1 MAMSEIIWTKTDEAP
16 RLSTYSLL
24 PILRAFLSAAGINI
38 KEVDISLSARIL
50 AAFNKADDDLKF
62 LGELTGDPSANIIKL
77 PNISASLPQL
87 NAAIKEL
94 NDKNFNLP
102 PYESDTQRYQKVLGS
117 AVNPVL
123 REGNSDRRSIKAVK
137 EYAKANPHEVGEWN
151 EKNRSETA
159 SMKSGDFYD
168 NEQAFIADFNDE
180 LSINFID
187 KRGAQTVL
195 KQGIDAQKGDVIDAT
210 FMSVEELKKFA
221 KEQIK
226 DAKEKDLLFSLH
238 LKASMM
244 KASDPVI
251 FGYFVR
257 EFFAE
262 AFEEFESEFQSLGIN
277 PNNGLKD
284 IFEKIK
290 SLDSKTADKILAKFN
305 QILKE
310 RPELMRVSAE
320 ATNLHVPS
328 DVIIDASMPNMIRN
342 SGKMQ
347 GENGLKECKAVIP
360 DRTYAVVYETVI
372 DDLKARGAL
381 NPSKIGSVANVG
393 LMAKKAQE
401 YGSHDKTFI
410 ASEDGAIRIARSDGR
425 TLLEFKVE
433 KGDIFRMTQA
443 KSEAVEDWVKLA
455 VKRAKISGQKA
466 IFWLDEDRAS
476 DAKMKLKV
484 KEILS
489 SLNLSGLDIEILNLK
504 EACKKTL
511 DIIRSGK
518 DCISVTGNVLRDYL
532 TDLFPILEFGTSSKM
547 LSVVPLLKGG
557 AIFETGAGGTAP
569 RLVDVF
575 LEQNY
580 LAWDS
585 LGEFLA
591 VAASLEKLG
600 ETNEEAL
607 ILANALER
615 AIKTW
620 LENGKSPF
628 ENTQKIDGRASHF
641 YLALYW
647 AQELSADAVLGEK
660 FKNAARKLKENEVK
674 INDEFFDGFKKT
686 PNLGGYYRLDEQ
698 AASRVMRASETF
710 NEILKEI
717 K

>member
-1 MAMSEIIWTKTDEAP
+1 MSEIIWTKTDEAP

-24 PILRAFLSAAGINI
+24 PILRVFLSAADINI

-102 PYESDTQRYQKVLGS
+102 PYESDAQRYQKVLGS

-159 SMKSGDFYD
+159 SMKSGDFYG
-168 NEQAFIADFNDE
+168 NEQAFISDFNDE

-195 KQGIDAQKGDVIDAT
+195 KQGVDAQKGDIIDAT
-210 FMSVEELKKFA
+210 FMSVKELKKFA

-381 NPSKIGSVANVG
+381 NPSKI
-393 LMAKKAQE
+393 
-401 YGSHDKTFI
+401 
-410 ASEDGAIRIARSDGR
+410 ASPTSD
-425 TLLEFKVE
+425 
-433 KGDIFRMTQA
+433 
-443 KSEAVEDWVKLA
+443 
-455 VKRAKISGQKA
+455 
-466 IFWLDEDRAS
+466 
-476 DAKMKLKV
+476 
-484 KEILS
+484 
-489 SLNLSGLDIEILNLK
+489 
-504 EACKKTL
+504 
-511 DIIRSGK
+511 
-518 DCISVTGNVLRDYL
+518 
-532 TDLFPILEFGTSSKM
+532 
-547 LSVVPLLKGG
+547 
-557 AIFETGAGGTAP
+557 
-569 RLVDVF
+569 
-575 LEQNY
+575 
-580 LAWDS
+580 
-585 LGEFLA
+585 
-591 VAASLEKLG
+591 
-600 ETNEEAL
+600 
-607 ILANALER
+607 
-615 AIKTW
+615 
-620 LENGKSPF
+620 
-628 ENTQKIDGRASHF
+628 
-641 YLALYW
+641 
-647 AQELSADAVLGEK
+647 
-660 FKNAARKLKENEVK
+660 
-674 INDEFFDGFKKT
+674 
-686 PNLGGYYRLDEQ
+686 
-698 AASRVMRASETF
+698 
-710 NEILKEI
+710 
-717 K
+717 

>member
-102 PYESDTQRYQKVLGS
+102 PYESDAQRYQKVLGS

-159 SMKSGDFYD
+159 SMKSGDFYG
-168 NEQAFIADFNDE
+168 NEQAFISDFNDE

-195 KQGIDAQKGDVIDAT
+195 KQGIDAQKGDIIDAT
-210 FMSVEELKKFA
+210 FMSVKELKKFA

-290 SLDSKTADKILAKFN
+290 SLDSKTAD
-305 QILKE
+305 
-310 RPELMRVSAE
+310 
-320 ATNLHVPS
+320 TNL
-328 DVIIDASMPNMIRN
+328 I
-342 SGKMQ
+342 
-347 GENGLKECKAVIP
+347 
-360 DRTYAVVYETVI
+360 
-372 DDLKARGAL
+372 
-381 NPSKIGSVANVG
+381 
-393 LMAKKAQE
+393 
-401 YGSHDKTFI
+401 
-410 ASEDGAIRIARSDGR
+410 
-425 TLLEFKVE
+425 
-433 KGDIFRMTQA
+433 
-443 KSEAVEDWVKLA
+443 KS
-455 VKRAKISGQKA
+455 
-466 IFWLDEDRAS
+466 
-476 DAKMKLKV
+476 
-484 KEILS
+484 
-489 SLNLSGLDIEILNLK
+489 
-504 EACKKTL
+504 
-511 DIIRSGK
+511 
-518 DCISVTGNVLRDYL
+518 
-532 TDLFPILEFGTSSKM
+532 
-547 LSVVPLLKGG
+547 
-557 AIFETGAGGTAP
+557 
-569 RLVDVF
+569 
-575 LEQNY
+575 
-580 LAWDS
+580 
-585 LGEFLA
+585 
-591 VAASLEKLG
+591 
-600 ETNEEAL
+600 
-607 ILANALER
+607 
-615 AIKTW
+615 
-620 LENGKSPF
+620 
-628 ENTQKIDGRASHF
+628 
-641 YLALYW
+641 
-647 AQELSADAVLGEK
+647 
-660 FKNAARKLKENEVK
+660 
-674 INDEFFDGFKKT
+674 
-686 PNLGGYYRLDEQ
+686 
-698 AASRVMRASETF
+698 
-710 NEILKEI
+710 
-717 K
+717 